1 MFQGVMA
8 PNGTAM
14 NSWLQT
20 TFDIPSSWQ
29 GDKVVINFGA
39 VDNEATVFVNVSEPP
54 RFAQV

>member
-1 MFQGVMA
+1 
-8 PNGTAM
+8 M